1 MVFLS
6 QGGGRLTHMWMLY
19 AAGSAVAAAA
29 VAILAKIGLKEV
41 DPTLATIIRAVIM
54 ALLLVAAGFLFRKF
68 EGFNPLQIGGRAWL
82 FIVLSAVAGAASW
95 VLYFVALKAGPA
107 SAVAVLDKMS
117 VVLVIVFAA
126 LFLGEALTLK
136 SALGIVLTIAGTLL
150 ILFK

>member
-1 MVFLS
+1 
-6 QGGGRLTHMWMLY
+6 MWMLY

-29 VAILAKIGLKEV
+29 VAIFGKIGLKEI
-41 DPTLATIIRAVIM
+41 DPTLATIIRGVVMAV
-54 ALLLVAAGFLFRKF
+54 LLVLAGFVFRKF
-68 EGFNPLQIGGRAWL
+68 EGFNPLAVSGRAWL
-82 FIVLSAVAGAASW
+82 FILLSALAGAASW
-95 VLYFVALKAGPA
+95 ILYFIALKAGPA

-126 LFLGEALTLK
+126 LFLGEVLTLK